1 MKKIAVFLFVVI
13 AFAQT
18 QLNAQQ
24 VFNKP
29 RGNNMDVKGNL
40 DWERM
45 AFNLTVTLNL
55 KNSGI
60 KLPAGRARAETLLED
75 EFSFLIET
83 FLMDVQADSSSTLR
97 DMINRKDLTTAAFS
111 RNTSLFPPALSSD
124 LSFINGRAAVNL
136 TGIASELVRHSVAR
150 IIHPPLVSVP
160 VRNYTGIIIIAD
172 ENLPVHGTYTTA
184 LAVPCLFPKIWD
196 SEMNQLYGRDT
207 VDPQAL
213 RREIIRYVGRESIM
227 RDTPSAMNADLI
239 QRVGDNPLR
248 IMARSLFGVVPTDP
262 IIDRE
267 DALLILSSE
276 NNRKLLSEGRIVI
289 VLDKKQLTKNLP

>member
-1 MKKIAVFLFVVI
+1 MKKTTIILFVLFLFTH
-13 AFAQT
+13 AQLT
-18 QLNAQQ
+18 AQEL
-24 VFNKP
+24 FSKP
-29 RGNNMDVKGNL
+29 SGNEMDVKGVM

-75 EFSFLIET
+75 DFSFLIET
-83 FLMDVQADSSSTLR
+83 IMMDIQADSSSTLR
-97 DMINRKDLTTAAFS
+97 DMINRKELTKAAFA
-111 RNTSLFPPALSSD
+111 RNTSLFPPALSQD
-124 LSFINGRAAVNL
+124 LYLINGRASVNII
-136 TGIASELVRHSVAR
+136 GIASELVRHSTPR
-150 IIHPPLVSVP
+150 TIYPPLISVP

-172 ENLPVHGTYTTA
+172 ESLPVHGTYTSA

-207 VDPQAL
+207 VDPQVL
-213 RREIIRYVGRESIM
+213 RREIIRYVSRESIM
-227 RDTPSAMNADLI
+227 KETPSSLDADLI
-239 QRVGDNPLR
+239 KRVGENPLR

-262 IIDRE
+262 VIDRE

-276 NNRKLLSEGRIVI
+276 NNRKLLNEGRIAI